1 MAPGAIKTDIILGS
15 IEMGQ
20 YDEPTIS
27 AMHPMGRMGN
37 PEEIAHGIAW
47 LLSDEASFVTGHV
60 LNIDGGFQAK

>member
-1 MAPGAIKTDIILGS
+1 M
-15 IEMGQ
+15 IERQIGLGQ

-27 AMHPMGRMGN
+27 AMHPMARMGTPN
-37 PEEIAHGIAW
+37 EIAHGIVW